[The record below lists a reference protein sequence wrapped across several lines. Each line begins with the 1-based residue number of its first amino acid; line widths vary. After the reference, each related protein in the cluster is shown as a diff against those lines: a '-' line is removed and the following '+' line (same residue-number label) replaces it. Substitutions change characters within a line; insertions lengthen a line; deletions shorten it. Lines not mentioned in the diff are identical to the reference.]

1 MSDYL
6 KWHKYNDEL
15 KHWRN
20 LLQGV
25 VDDLKPIRTKY
36 IRYLQ
41 ANPHSTERKQ
51 MQTEIT
57 SLEIDLHKKIK
68 KMKDKDIN
76 DVKTLSKQIISKK
89 KSFNK
94 LHKKYMNYRNVNPN
108 TKTKVLLEKKKEEY
122 VAKIIETIDAGW
134 DDPRAK
140 TREEQKAKAKDLGL
154 N

>member
-1 MSDYL
+1 MSEYL

-41 ANPHSTERKQ
+41 ANPHLTERKQ

-57 SLEIDLHKKIK
+57 NLEIDLHKKIK

-76 DVKTLSKQIISKK
+76 DVKSLSKEIISKK

-94 LHKKYMNYRNVNPN
+94 LHKKHMNYRNANPS
-108 TKTKVLLEKKKEEY
+108 TRTKVLLEKKKEEY
-122 VAKIIETIDAGW
+122 VVKIIATIDAGW
-134 DDPRAK
+134 DDSRVI
-140 TREEQKAKAKDLGL
+140 TLEQQKAKEKDLGL
-154 N
+154 